1 MRRYLTHNNRRYFA
15 ALILLQTLQTAATVG
30 IALLLNYL
38 IDEVSSAIS
47 TGETGGL
54 LRCAEVCCCFAVM
67 IGVVVFLTEK
77 IKAVN
82 IRRIMT
88 HVRRDMMAGIFRKRI
103 PEFQQSNTAEYTTI
117 LNQNMSTFEES
128 YLKNTMAIYE
138 SIVSIVFS
146 AMALIYI
153 NPAVAVISIAAMSIP
168 SLIPRLFGKALGSR
182 QEQVMQDTAAY
193 NGAVRDSLNGFEVI
207 QTFGITD
214 VMENRHLQA
223 ASDMER
229 SKSQLSGT
237 MAVLYGVSNMASV
250 AVQFLIMVLSGVF
263 AVRGMITIGS
273 IVAVTQ
279 LSGQVIGPAFEL
291 SAKFGQLKAVKPV
304 CTQMQELMEARTRT
318 EVGAAPKE
326 MRNTL
331 TMRDVTFSY
340 GGEPTIEKA
349 SMTLQAGKKY
359 AIVGRSG
366 SGKSTILK
374 LLAGYYSDYSGEI
387 SVDGQVHIPC
397 DISLIAQDV
406 FLFDDT
412 IRNNIT
418 LFGDYSQEAIE
429 QAVRMAG
436 LEAVVAELEDGL
448 ETRVEEN
455 GARFS
460 GGERQRIAIARALL
474 HHKSVL
480 LLDEATSAL
489 DNENGQKIEQSILD
503 LKNVTCIAVTH
514 KMTPGLLQ
522 QYDQIV
528 VMEKGRL
535 VEQGTY
541 EVLMAHEGVFRQL
554 YAAGN
559 A

>member
-38 IDEVSSAIS
+38 IDEVSAAIS

-67 IGVVVFLTEK
+67 NGVVVFLTEK
-77 IKAVN
+77 IKAAN

-88 HVRRDMMAGIFRKRI
+88 HIRRDMMASIFQKRI
-103 PEFQQSNTAEYTTI
+103 PEFQQSNTAEYITI

-138 SIVSIVFS
+138 SIVSIMFS

-223 ASDMER
+223 ASGMER

-279 LSGQVIGPAFEL
+279 LSGQVIGPAFKL

-304 CTQMQELMEARTRT
+304 CTQMQELMEAGTRT
-318 EVGAAPKE
+318 EVGAAPEE

-340 GGEPTIEKA
+340 GGEPTIEKV
-349 SMTLQAGKKY
+349 SLTLQAGKKY

-387 SVDGQVHIPC
+387 SVDGHVNIPC

-418 LFGDYSQEAIE
+418 LFGDYSQEAID

-522 QYDQIV
+522 QYDQIM
-528 VMEKGRL
+528 VMEKGHL
-535 VEQGTY
+535 VERGTY
-541 EVLMAHEGVFRQL
+541 EMLMAHEGVFRQL

-559 A
+559 V